1 MQIGLP
7 ITGKYRDPESDQYYN
22 NNNVR
27 KKSDCSRGT
36 FSFLHYSRVYQF
48 REKHNDNND
57 NNNYINDNY
66 ISFILCG
73 INIHS

>member
-27 KKSDCSRGT
+27 RKGDCSMRGT
-36 FSFLHYSRVYQF
+36 FSFLHYSSS
-48 REKHNDNND
+48 EKNVMTMMTTID
-57 NNNYINDNY
+57 DNY
-66 ISFILCG
+66 ISFILCR
-73 INIHS
+73 INVHNIVK